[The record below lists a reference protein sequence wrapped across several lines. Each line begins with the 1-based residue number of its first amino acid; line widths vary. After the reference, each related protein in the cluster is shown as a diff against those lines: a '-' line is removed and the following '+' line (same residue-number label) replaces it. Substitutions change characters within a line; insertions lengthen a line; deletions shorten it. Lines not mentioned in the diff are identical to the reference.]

1 MAVTSSLPGN
11 KAKVLDIRK
20 YPRDYCGEWMKMT
33 QALTS
38 TVPFSSAKSDFCSRL
53 FTTLFSFPDSA
64 VKHASVLAPNG
75 SSLLCEEVFL
85 LHSSE
90 SVHTLIP
97 YSSRYD
103 FMIPLSPQATSLL
116 SVFEAANRVT
126 D

>member
-1 MAVTSSLPGN
+1 
-11 KAKVLDIRK
+11 
-20 YPRDYCGEWMKMT
+20 MKMT

-64 VKHASVLAPNG
+64 VKHASVLAPIG

-103 FMIPLSPQATSLL
+103 FMIPLSPQTTSLL